1 MSSSSEMSSSEINQ
15 SQGFYHDGK
24 NELPEVPALPEP
36 LSPSEV
42 PLAPDETL
50 WRKYSSHYEFPL
62 SMLLALG
69 IHIFVILCVLAFM
82 TFGFHFKQP
91 APIVGQAV
99 IGDPKTEGDN
109 PLAGGNL
116 AGSPD
121 DPAQNQEKTDIVD
134 LGVKKSEPV
143 DLMQRSETRLP
154 DRRPFDEL
162 ANQQPKGKDGKSPV
176 PGKGPGI
183 GLGTEPGTPPNGT
196 HDGPKRWTINMQYE
210 DPESFIEKLADLR
223 MIVAARQGDG
233 RFLVFD
239 SVWQKPVTFR
249 ELTLEQVSA
258 EVKKMKR
265 SFYVSTGRASCENF
279 ALGLN
284 LAQAPTALY
293 LFIPPD
299 LEEALLQA
307 ELKHHKKTVEQIKE
321 QKLVTTFDVK
331 RTETGWNVKVVD
343 SRTNPNLPY

>member
-1 MSSSSEMSSSEINQ
+1 MSSSEINQ

-24 NELPEVPALPEP
+24 NELPELPALPEP
-36 LSPSEV
+36 IAPSEV
-42 PLAPDETL
+42 VLAPDETL

-91 APIVGQAV
+91 DIVVGQAV
-99 IGDPKTEGDN
+99 IGDPHLDGDN
-109 PLAGGNL
+109 PLSGGDL
-116 AGSPD
+116 AGSPT
-121 DPAQNQEKTDIVD
+121 DPGQNQEKKFEIDLGLKNPETVD
-134 LGVKKSEPV
+134 LTPHSEA
-143 DLMQRSETRLP
+143 RLP
-154 DRRPFDEL
+154 DQRPFDEL
-162 ANQQPKGKDGKSPV
+162 AKKELRGEDGKSPV

-183 GLGTEPGTPPNGT
+183 GPGTEPGTPPNGT

-223 MIVAARQGDG
+223 IIVAARQRDG

-249 ELTLEQVSA
+249 ELTLEQVGA

-284 LAQAPTALY
+284 LGQAPTALY

-307 ELKHHKKTVEQIKE
+307 ELKYHKKTVEQIKE

-343 SRTNPNLPY
+343 SRTNPNLHY